1 MVTQILKTWIC
12 HLIKTVL
19 FYLNNY
25 ENKVFNN
32 RTEYSNCLQHT
43 KNHHLLS
50 PASSICDVVRQ
61 RDTCAWLFYFPNIYG
76 WVLGYGVESVSK
88 IPRIPEFELFCMQ
101 FNDALIRWHVFKT
114 SWKQTVA
121 ISSSKPGCRAFNSA
135 TVWNFHGLVV
145 ESYRFQQLTGSEKV
159 AWCCWKSRYAQ
170 KRAFC
175 LQNLFLTEI
184 NWHLT
189 FHLTCWLPPE
199 QGLAGLDETFALAFV
214 SILWFIF
221 WGVEQATLVC
231 CSCWWA
237 FPSSF
242 SL

>member
-61 RDTCAWLFYFPNIYG
+61 RDTCVWLFYFPNIYG

-88 IPRIPEFELFCMQ
+88 IPRISEFELFCMQ
-101 FNDALIRWHVFKT
+101 FNDPLIRWHVFKT

-135 TVWNFHGLVV
+135 IVWNFHGLAV
-145 ESYRFQQLTGSEKV
+145 EIYRFQQLTGNEIV
-159 AWCCWKSRYAQ
+159 AWRCWKSRYAQ
-170 KRAFC
+170 KRAFAFKIYFKLKSINIWLFTLHIDC
-175 LQNLFLTEI
+175 HLSKNLQVWMRPLF
-184 NWHLT
+184 
-189 FHLTCWLPPE
+189 
-199 QGLAGLDETFALAFV
+199 
-214 SILWFIF
+214 
-221 WGVEQATLVC
+221 
-231 CSCWWA
+231 
-237 FPSSF
+237 
-242 SL
+242 